1 MLIKKNKEWSF
12 YKNITPEATFINRRS
27 ILKSMGFAAISSN
40 IIMQNAFAAAQND
53 SRNDLYPVKEN
64 RKFNLEEFDIK
75 GGLRKLTEENSVTSY
90 NNYYEF
96 GTTKN
101 IKRAA
106 SKLITSPWNI
116 SFKGL
121 IDNEFEIDFDD
132 LLKKVSLEERVY
144 KLRCVEA
151 WSMVVP
157 WSGFPLKSIIKMAQP
172 KSNAKYLV
180 MKTFFDPDK
189 AKSQRQDWY
198 PWPYTEVITID
209 EAMNDLTFIATGVY
223 GKALP
228 NQNGSPLRLVVPW
241 KYGFKSI
248 KSIVSFEFSAERP
261 KTFWEEIQPKEY
273 GFWANVNP
281 KVKHP
286 RWSQEQDKDIGSN
299 RMYPT
304 EIYNGYSKWVASLYK
319 DMNKSDL
326 LYR

>member
-1 MLIKKNKEWSF
+1 MLIKKNKEWNN
-12 YKNITPEATFINRRS
+12 YKDITSEKTFINRRS

-40 IIMQNAFAAAQND
+40 IIMQNAFAVEQSD
-53 SRNDLYPVKEN
+53 PRNDLYPVDAN
-64 RKFNLEEFDIK
+64 REFDFERFDIK
-75 GGLRKLTEENSVTSY
+75 GGIRKNTDENSVISY

-96 GTTKN
+96 GTIKN

-106 SKLITSPWNI
+106 SKLNTSPWNI

-172 KSNAKYLV
+172 KSTAKFLV
-180 MKTFFDPDK
+180 MKTFFDPDT
-189 AKSQRQDWY
+189 ARSQRQDWY
-198 PWPYTEVITID
+198 PWPYTEVITIE
-209 EAMNDLTFIATGVY
+209 EAMNDLAFIATGVY
-223 GKALP
+223 GKSLP

-248 KSIVSFEFSAERP
+248 KSIVSFEFVSERP

-281 KVKHP
+281 EVKHP
-286 RWSQEQDKDIGSN
+286 RWSQAQDKDIGSN

>member
-1 MLIKKNKEWSF
+1 MLIKKNKEWDK
-12 YKNITPEATFINRRS
+12 YKNITSEKTFINRRS
-27 ILKSMGFAAISSN
+27 ILKSMGFAAVSSN
-40 IIMQNAFAAAQND
+40 IIMQNAFAAEQYD
-53 SRNDLYPVKEN
+53 PRNDLYPVDTN
-64 RKFNLEEFDIK
+64 REFNLERFDIK
-75 GGLRKLTEENSVTSY
+75 GGIRKNTDEDSVTSY

-106 SKLITSPWNI
+106 SKLNTSPWNI

-132 LLKKVSLEERVY
+132 LLKRVSLEERVY

-172 KSNAKYLV
+172 KSTAKFLV
-180 MKTFFDPDK
+180 MKTFFDPDT
-189 AKSQRQDWY
+189 ARSQRQDWY
-198 PWPYTEVITID
+198 PWPYTEVITIE
-209 EAMNDLTFIATGVY
+209 EAMNDLAFIATGVY
-223 GKALP
+223 GKPLP

-248 KSIVSFEFSAERP
+248 KSIVSFEFVSERP

-304 EIYNGYSKWVASLYK
+304 AIYNGYGKWVSSLYK